1 MVSNATAEVEKQKL
15 QEAFKHLDKD
25 KDGIVTADEIV
36 KSLKSEGVRD
46 CEKVKEKL
54 DKKYRRGLNF
64 ADFYDMIA
72 RFASCTSVGK
82 KQPKAALRFL
92 FLVPDYLLVR
102 WNMLS
107 TTLMQTTTG
116 RSTWQS

>member
-25 KDGIVTADEIV
+25 KDGIVTAEEIV

-54 DKKYRRGLNF
+54 DRKYRRGLTF
-64 ADFYDMIA
+64 ADFYDMIT
-72 RFASCTSVGK
+72 RFASCASVGK
-82 KQPKAALRFL
+82 NNLKLHSVF
-92 FLVPDYLLVR
+92 FF
-102 WNMLS
+102 
-107 TTLMQTTTG
+107 
-116 RSTWQS
+116 

>member
-1 MVSNATAEVEKQKL
+1 MLPTANGLKIAIRPALMVSYATAEVEKQKL

-25 KDGIVTADEIV
+25 KDGIVTTDEIV

-54 DKKYRRGLNF
+54 DRKYRRGLNF

-72 RFASCTSVGK
+72 RFASCASVGK
-82 KQPKAALRFL
+82 
-92 FLVPDYLLVR
+92 
-102 WNMLS
+102 
-107 TTLMQTTTG
+107 TT
-116 RSTWQS
+116 